1 MTVALLGNWETGLS
15 KDTLAGSNRLLL
27 FGVGLKLSS
36 STTSPTANTITYG
49 GQSMARVTVPSATT
63 PGWVTSEPD
72 TSVGRWVNTEV
83 WYLNDSDIQAST
95 STAFAVDWVDDPG
108 DPNSALYSHVFL
120 QDVSQGSP
128 FGSAA
133 TNSTNTDT
141 PNPITTAALSNT
153 NGDMVIT
160 VVSCDNNM
168 TYTANNGFTEGT
180 DQNTGGFTSSAAY
193 KAATGA
199 AETPS
204 MTGSGAPRSQ
214 AIIGFVVQEQVA
226 SSLTDVFTFVDS
238 LDYWQSF
245 TLTIG
250 DTDLNPIIENLDRG
264 IDFGEPPG
272 NITAQRIS
280 QEEFGQ
286 FFLENLIVT
295 GFHLATLSDS
305 FTFTEK
311 IIAPIIDVDL
321 VEDIFTFAD
330 SVGINITE
338 GDGWVR
344 VGTPVGTWS
353 AVAAPL
359 PSSEFRTLGTFTDV
373 SGGIDFIPVLASG
386 AKGGPYFT
394 ISTDRPIKLRS
405 KSNIT
410 STPGLQP

>member
-1 MTVALLGNWETGLS
+1 MTVALLGSWETSLS

-27 FGVGLKLSS
+27 FGIGVKTSS
-36 STTSPTANTITYG
+36 STTSPHVNTITYG
-49 GQSMARVTVPSATT
+49 GQSMSRVPVPSATT
-63 PGWVTSEPD
+63 PGWVSSQPD
-72 TSVGRWVNTEV
+72 TSTNRWVNTEV
-83 WYLNDSDIQAST
+83 WYLNEAGIGDST
-95 STAFAVDWVDDPG
+95 STVIAVDWVDDPG
-108 DPNSALYSHVFL
+108 DPDFALYNSIFL
-120 QDVSQGSP
+120 QDVRQASP
-128 FGSAA
+128 FGSGA
-133 TNSTNTDT
+133 TNSSNTAL
-141 PNPITTAALSNT
+141 PNPITTAALST
-153 NGDMVIT
+153 NNGEMVIAI
-160 VVSCDNNM
+160 VSSDNNI
-168 TYTANNGFTEGT
+168 TYTPNNSFTEAT
-180 DQNTGGFTSSAAY
+180 DEFVDGFASSAVY

-204 MTGSGAPRSQ
+204 VTGTGPRSN
-214 AIIGFVVQEQVA
+214 AIVGFVVQEQVA

-250 DTDLNPIIENLDRG
+250 DTDLNPIVENLDRG
-264 IDFGEPPG
+264 INLGEPPG
-272 NITAQRIS
+272 NITAQRVS

-286 FFLENLIVT
+286 FFTDKLVVT
-295 GFHLATLSDS
+295 GFHLARISDS

-311 IIAPIIDVDL
+311 IIAPIIDVDTL
-321 VEDIFTFAD
+321 SDAFTFVD

-359 PSSEFRTLGTFTDV
+359 PASEFRTLGTFTDV

-405 KSNIT
+405 ESNIT
-410 STPGLQP
+410 STPGLMP